1 MSSTEQPE
9 QPEQPAP
16 GRGRLG
22 ALDRAP
28 AWALAIVPLVLI
40 IGALSAFAAFGG
52 STLGERAGPAIEE
65 LAVERTVLRPGE
77 IDVTVRN
84 TGPDPV
90 DIAQVF
96 VNDAYVDFSTAAQR
110 LGRLGTETL
119 TLRYPWQ
126 EDSPYVVT
134 MLTGTGV
141 TIEHEI
147 EAAVQTPAS
156 NASFFGLMAL
166 IGVYIGVLPVVL
178 GMLFL
183 PLLRRL
189 DGRWIR
195 LAMAATVGLL
205 GFLVV
210 DGWLEGS
217 EVAASSSGAFGGVEL
232 VVIGAALAYFAL
244 TAIDRYLLSHR
255 DAAKAKGASG
265 HRLALMVSIGIG
277 LHNLGEGLA
286 IGSAYAIGALALG
299 AFLII
304 GFAIQNTT
312 EGLAIVAPLSDERPS
327 IGRLALLGVIAG
339 APAIAGTVIGAAAF
353 NAELAAL
360 LIGVGV
366 GAIVQ
371 VIQQLIPAMRDHTGR
386 ALYPASIGAILA
398 GGAALY
404 ITGLIVAG

>member
-1 MSSTEQPE
+1 MSSTEQP
-9 QPEQPAP
+9 AP
-16 GRGRLG
+16 GRAPLG

-52 STLGERAGPAIEE
+52 STLGERVGPAVEE

-77 IDVTVRN
+77 IDLTVRN

-96 VNDAYVDFSTAAQR
+96 VNDAYVDYSTAAQR
-110 LGRLGTETL
+110 IGRLGTQTL

-147 EAAVQTPAS
+147 EAAVETPAS

>member
-1 MSSTEQPE
+1 MSSTEQP
-9 QPEQPAP
+9 AP
-16 GRGRLG
+16 GRAPLG

-52 STLGERAGPAIEE
+52 STLGERVGPAVEE

-77 IDVTVRN
+77 IDLTVRN

-205 GFLVV
+205 GFLAI

-217 EVAASSSGAFGGVEL
+217 DIAASSSGAFGGIEL

-312 EGLAIVAPLSDERPS
+312 EGLAIVAPLSDERPR

-339 APAIAGTVIGAAAF
+339 APAILGTVIGAAAF

-386 ALYPASIGAILA
+386 ALYPASIGGILA

-404 ITGLIVAG
+404 ITGLVVAG

>member
-1 MSSTEQPE
+1 MSSTEQP
-9 QPEQPAP
+9 AP
-16 GRGRLG
+16 GRAPLG

-52 STLGERAGPAIEE
+52 STLGERVGPAVEE

-77 IDVTVRN
+77 IDLTVRN

-96 VNDAYVDFSTAAQR
+96 VNDAYVDYSTAAQR
-110 LGRLGTETL
+110 IGRLGTQTL

-147 EAAVQTPAS
+147 EAAVETPAS

-205 GFLVV
+205 GFLAV

-339 APAIAGTVIGAAAF
+339 APAILGTVIGAAAF

>member
-1 MSSTEQPE
+1 MSTGDHPVTSAS
-9 QPEQPAP
+9 AP
-16 GRGRLG
+16 SGRLER
-22 ALDRAP
+22 LP

-40 IGALSAFAAFGG
+40 AGALGAFAVFGG
-52 STLGERAGPAIEE
+52 STLGERVGPPAEE

-77 IDVTVRN
+77 IDLTVRN

-90 DIAQVF
+90 QVEQVF
-96 VNDAYVDFSTAAQR
+96 VNDAYVDYTTGKEEV
-110 LGRLGTETL
+110 GRLSTQQLEL
-119 TLRYPWQ
+119 DYPWQ
-126 EDSPYVVT
+126 EATPYIITMVT
-134 MLTGTGV
+134 ATGA

-147 EAAVQTPAS
+147 AAAVETPSAGGG
-156 NASFFGLMAL
+156 FFGLMAL
-166 IGVYIGVLPVVL
+166 IGVYIGILPVVL

-189 DGRWIR
+189 DTRWIR
-195 LAMAATVGLL
+195 LAMSATIGLL
-205 GFLVV
+205 GFLAI

-217 EVAASSSGAFGGVEL
+217 DIAASGSGAFGGIEL
-232 VVIGAALAYFAL
+232 VAIGAALAYFAL
-244 TAIDRYLLSHR
+244 TGIDRYLLSRR
-255 DAAKAKGASG
+255 DAAEAKGASG

-312 EGLAIVAPLSDERPS
+312 EGLAIVAPLSNERPS
-327 IGRLALLGVIAG
+327 LGRLALLGVIAG
-339 APAIAGTVIGAAAF
+339 APAILGTVIGAAAF

-371 VIQQLIPAMRDHTGR
+371 VIQQLVPSMRDKAGR
-386 ALYPASIGAILA
+386 ALYPASIGGILA

-404 ITGLIVAG
+404 LTGLLVSG

>member
-1 MSSTEQPE
+1 MSSTEQP
-9 QPEQPAP
+9 AP
-16 GRGRLG
+16 GRAPLG

-52 STLGERAGPAIEE
+52 STLGERVGPAVEE

-77 IDVTVRN
+77 IDLTVRN

-126 EDSPYVVT
+126 QDSPYVVT

-147 EAAVQTPAS
+147 EAAVETPAS

-166 IGVYIGVLPVVL
+166 IGLYIGVLPVVL

-205 GFLVV
+205 GFLAV

-217 EVAASSSGAFGGVEL
+217 DIAASSSGAFGGIEL

-386 ALYPASIGAILA
+386 ALYPASIGGILA

>member
-1 MSSTEQPE
+1 MSTGDHPVTSAG
-9 QPEQPAP
+9 AP
-16 GRGRLG
+16 SGRLER
-22 ALDRAP
+22 LP

-40 IGALSAFAAFGG
+40 AGALGAFAVFGG
-52 STLGERAGPAIEE
+52 STLGERVGPPAEE

-77 IDVTVRN
+77 IDLTVRN

-90 DIAQVF
+90 QVEQVF
-96 VNDAYVDFSTAAQR
+96 VNDAYVDYTTGKEEV
-110 LGRLGTETL
+110 GRLSTQQLEL
-119 TLRYPWQ
+119 DYPWQ
-126 EDSPYVVT
+126 EATPYIITMVT
-134 MLTGTGV
+134 ATGA

-147 EAAVQTPAS
+147 AAAVETPSAGGG
-156 NASFFGLMAL
+156 FFGLMAL
-166 IGVYIGVLPVVL
+166 IGVYIGILPVVL

-189 DGRWIR
+189 DARWIR
-195 LAMAATVGLL
+195 MAMAATIGLL
-205 GFLVV
+205 GFLAI
-210 DGWLEGS
+210 DGSLEGS
-217 EVAASSSGAFGGVEL
+217 DIAASGSGAFGGIEL
-232 VVIGAALAYFAL
+232 VAIGAALAYFAL
-244 TAIDRYLLSHR
+244 TAIDRYLLSRR

-312 EGLAIVAPLSDERPS
+312 EGLAIVAPLTNERPS
-327 IGRLALLGVIAG
+327 LGRLALLGVIAG
-339 APAIAGTVIGAAAF
+339 APAILGTVIGAAAF

-371 VIQQLIPAMRDHTGR
+371 VIQQLVPSMRDKAGR
-386 ALYPASIGAILA
+386 ALYPASIGGILA

-404 ITGLIVAG
+404 LTGLLVSG

>member
-1 MSSTEQPE
+1 MSTGDHPVTSAG
-9 QPEQPAP
+9 AP
-16 GRGRLG
+16 SGRLER
-22 ALDRAP
+22 LP

-40 IGALSAFAAFGG
+40 AGALGAFAVFGG
-52 STLGERAGPAIEE
+52 STLGERVGPPAEE

-77 IDVTVRN
+77 IDLTVRN

-90 DIAQVF
+90 QVEQVF
-96 VNDAYVDFSTAAQR
+96 VNDAYVDYTTGKEEV
-110 LGRLGTETL
+110 GRLSTQQLEL
-119 TLRYPWQ
+119 DYPWQ
-126 EDSPYVVT
+126 EATPYIITMVT
-134 MLTGTGV
+134 ATGA

-147 EAAVQTPAS
+147 AAAVETPSAGGG
-156 NASFFGLMAL
+156 FFGLMAL
-166 IGVYIGVLPVVL
+166 IGVYIGILPVVL

-189 DGRWIR
+189 DARWIR
-195 LAMAATVGLL
+195 MAMAATIGLL
-205 GFLVV
+205 GFLAI
-210 DGWLEGS
+210 DGSLEGS
-217 EVAASSSGAFGGVEL
+217 DIAASGSGAFGGIEL
-232 VVIGAALAYFAL
+232 VAIGAALAYFAL
-244 TAIDRYLLSHR
+244 TAIDRYLLSRR

-312 EGLAIVAPLSDERPS
+312 EGLAIVAPLTNERPS
-327 IGRLALLGVIAG
+327 LGRLALLGVIAG
-339 APAIAGTVIGAAAF
+339 APAILGTVIGAAAF

-371 VIQQLIPAMRDHTGR
+371 VIQQLVPSIRDKAGR
-386 ALYPASIGAILA
+386 ALYPASIGGILA

-404 ITGLIVAG
+404 LTGLLVSG

>member
-1 MSSTEQPE
+1 MSTGDHPVTSAG
-9 QPEQPAP
+9 AP
-16 GRGRLG
+16 SGRLER
-22 ALDRAP
+22 LP

-40 IGALSAFAAFGG
+40 AGALGAFAVFGG
-52 STLGERAGPAIEE
+52 STLGERVGPPAEE

-77 IDVTVRN
+77 IDLTVRN

-90 DIAQVF
+90 QVEQVF
-96 VNDAYVDFSTAAQR
+96 VNDAYVDYTTGKEEV
-110 LGRLGTETL
+110 GRLSTQQLEL
-119 TLRYPWQ
+119 DYPWQ
-126 EDSPYVVT
+126 EGSPYVVT
-134 MLTGTGV
+134 MVTATGV

-147 EAAVQTPAS
+147 EAAVETPTAGTG
-156 NASFFGLMAL
+156 FFGLMAL

-189 DGRWIR
+189 DARWIR
-195 LAMAATVGLL
+195 MAMAATIGLL
-205 GFLVV
+205 GFLAI
-210 DGWLEGS
+210 DGSLEGS
-217 EVAASSSGAFGGVEL
+217 DIAASGSGAFGGIEL
-232 VVIGAALAYFAL
+232 VAIGAALAYFAL
-244 TAIDRYLLSHR
+244 TAIDRYLLSRR

-312 EGLAIVAPLSDERPS
+312 EGLAIVAPLTNERPS
-327 IGRLALLGVIAG
+327 LGRLALLGVIAG
-339 APAIAGTVIGAAAF
+339 APAILGTVIGAAAF

-371 VIQQLIPAMRDHTGR
+371 VIQQLVPSMRDKAGR
-386 ALYPASIGAILA
+386 ALYPASIGGILA

-404 ITGLIVAG
+404 LTGLLVSG

>member
-1 MSSTEQPE
+1 MSSTE

-52 STLGERAGPAIEE
+52 STLGERVGPAVEE

-77 IDVTVRN
+77 IDLTVRN

-126 EDSPYVVT
+126 DDSPYVVT

-147 EAAVQTPAS
+147 EAAVETPAS

-166 IGVYIGVLPVVL
+166 IGLYVGVLPVAL

-183 PLLRRL
+183 PLLRRI
-189 DGRWIR
+189 DARWVR
-195 LAMAATVGLL
+195 LLMAATIGLL
-205 GFLVV
+205 GFLAV
-210 DGWLEGS
+210 DGWLEAR
-217 EVAASSSGAFGGVEL
+217 EIADESSGVFGGVEL
-232 VVIGAALAYFAL
+232 VIIGAVAAYLALVAV
-244 TAIDRYLLSHR
+244 DRRLRASR
-255 DAAKAKGASG
+255 QAAKAKGASG
-265 HRLALMVSIGIG
+265 FQLALMVSIGIG

-299 AFLII
+299 TFLII
-304 GFAIQNTT
+304 GFALHNTT
-312 EGLAIVAPLSDERPS
+312 EGLAIVAPLSDERPTLS
-327 IGRLALLGVIAG
+327 RLALLGVIAG
-339 APAIAGTVIGAAAF
+339 SPAMLGAVIGATIL

-371 VIQQLIPAMRDHTGR
+371 VIQQLIPTIRDASGR

-398 GGAALY
+398 GVAALY
-404 ITGLIVAG
+404 ITGLVVVG

>member
-1 MSSTEQPE
+1 MSTGDHPVTSAG
-9 QPEQPAP
+9 AP
-16 GRGRLG
+16 SGRLER
-22 ALDRAP
+22 LP

-40 IGALSAFAAFGG
+40 AGALGAFAVFGG
-52 STLGERAGPAIEE
+52 STLGERVGPPAEE

-77 IDVTVRN
+77 IDLTVRN

-90 DIAQVF
+90 QVEQVF
-96 VNDAYVDFSTAAQR
+96 VNDAYVDYTTGKEEV
-110 LGRLGTETL
+110 GRLSTQQLEL
-119 TLRYPWQ
+119 DYPWQ
-126 EDSPYVVT
+126 EATPYIITMVT
-134 MLTGTGV
+134 ATGA

-147 EAAVQTPAS
+147 AAAVETPSAGGG
-156 NASFFGLMAL
+156 FFGLMAL
-166 IGVYIGVLPVVL
+166 IGVYIGILPVVL

-189 DGRWIR
+189 DARWIR
-195 LAMAATVGLL
+195 MAMAATIGLL
-205 GFLVV
+205 GFLAI
-210 DGWLEGS
+210 DGSLEGS
-217 EVAASSSGAFGGVEL
+217 DIAASGSGAFGGIEL
-232 VVIGAALAYFAL
+232 VAIGAALAYFAL
-244 TAIDRYLLSHR
+244 TAIDRYLLSRR

-312 EGLAIVAPLSDERPS
+312 EGLAIVAPLSNERPS
-327 IGRLALLGVIAG
+327 LGRLALLGVIAG
-339 APAIAGTVIGAAAF
+339 APAILGTVIGAAAF

-371 VIQQLIPAMRDHTGR
+371 VIQQLVPSMRDKAGR
-386 ALYPASIGAILA
+386 ALYPASIGGILA

-404 ITGLIVAG
+404 LTGLLVSG

>member
-1 MSSTEQPE
+1 MSSTEQP
-9 QPEQPAP
+9 AP
-16 GRGRLG
+16 GRAPLG

-52 STLGERAGPAIEE
+52 STLGERVGPAVEE

-77 IDVTVRN
+77 IDLTVRN

-96 VNDAYVDFSTAAQR
+96 VNDAYVDYSTAAQR
-110 LGRLGTETL
+110 IGRLGTQTL

-147 EAAVQTPAS
+147 EAAVETPAS

-339 APAIAGTVIGAAAF
+339 APAILGTVIGAAAF

>member
-1 MSSTEQPE
+1 MSTADRPVTVGG
-9 QPEQPAP
+9 PA
-16 GRGRLG
+16 GRLER
-22 ALDRAP
+22 LP

-40 IGALSAFAAFGG
+40 AGALGAFAAFGG
-52 STLGERAGPAIEE
+52 STLGERVGPPAEE

-77 IDVTVRN
+77 IDLTVRN

-90 DIAQVF
+90 QIEQAF
-96 VNDAYVDFSTAAQR
+96 VNDAYVDYTTDKQEV
-110 LGRLGTETL
+110 GRLSTQKL
-119 TLRYPWQ
+119 TLDYPWQ
-126 EDSPYVVT
+126 EGSPYVVT
-134 MLTGTGV
+134 MLTATGV

-147 EAAVQTPAS
+147 EAAVETPA
-156 NASFFGLMAL
+156 AGGGFFGLMAL
-166 IGVYIGVLPVVL
+166 IGVYIGVLPVIL

-189 DGRWIR
+189 DASWIR
-195 LAMAATVGLL
+195 IAMAVTVGLL
-205 GFLVV
+205 GFLVI
-210 DGWLEGS
+210 DGSLEGR
-217 EVAASSSGAFGGVEL
+217 EIAEEGSGAFGGVAL
-232 VVIGAALAYFAL
+232 VIIGATVAYFAL
-244 TAIDRYLLSHR
+244 TAIDRYLLSRR
-255 DAAKAKGASG
+255 DAKQAEGASG

-312 EGLAIVAPLSDERPS
+312 EGLAIVAPLSDEQPS
-327 IGRLALLGVIAG
+327 LGRLALLGVIAG
-339 APAIAGTVIGAAAF
+339 APAILGTVIGAAAF

-366 GAIVQ
+366 GAIIQ
-371 VIQQLIPAMRDHTGR
+371 VIQQLVPAMRDRAGR
-386 ALYPASIGAILA
+386 ALYPASIGGLLA

-404 ITGLIVAG
+404 ITGLLVSG